1 MTGKQKPSH
10 VQKAMGF
17 SDEKAK
23 SSLRFGFSKLTSQAE
38 CDAAVAAV
46 ASAVERLRRVQGGG
60 TGPVTV
66 YSP

>member
-1 MTGKQKPSH
+1 
-10 VQKAMGF
+10 MGF

-23 SSLRFGFSKLTSQAE
+23 SSLRFGFSRLTTKEE
-38 CDAAVAAV
+38 CDEGARAVAH
-46 ASAVERLRRVQGGG
+46 AVERLRRVQGGG